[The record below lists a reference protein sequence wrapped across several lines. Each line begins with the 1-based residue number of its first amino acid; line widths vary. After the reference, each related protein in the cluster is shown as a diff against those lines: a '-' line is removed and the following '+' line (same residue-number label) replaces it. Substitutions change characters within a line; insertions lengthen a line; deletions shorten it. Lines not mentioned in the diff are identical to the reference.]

1 MKVKTF
7 ELGPLQTNTYV
18 LWDEDTREA
27 IVVDPADEPDT
38 ILGFLKDN
46 NLTLKYIFLTHA
58 HFDHVGAVPEIKEA
72 TKVPLLLHKEELY
85 IYEAARDMA
94 AFWGFDIDP
103 LPEVDRPLEEGFT
116 LSLGEKQFQVIHTPG
131 HSPGSICLYGS
142 GMVFTGDTIFAGSV
156 GRTDFEGGDIN
167 KLRESFRRLMKL
179 PDETQVFPGHGPS
192 TTIVIERDHNPF
204 SQEFL

>member
-94 AFWGFDIDP
+94 AFWG
-103 LPEVDRPLEEGFT
+103 
-116 LSLGEKQFQVIHTPG
+116 
-131 HSPGSICLYGS
+131 
-142 GMVFTGDTIFAGSV
+142 
-156 GRTDFEGGDIN
+156 
-167 KLRESFRRLMKL
+167 
-179 PDETQVFPGHGPS
+179 
-192 TTIVIERDHNPF
+192 
-204 SQEFL
+204 